1 MTPRHIPAARYGI
14 ENKHFPPCSFCIAAL
29 PYCPLCNRSKC
40 PIFNST
46 KRHTH
51 REDVTMAFAAN
62 ITNARGNGLSAIA
75 ANVVASV
82 KEAAARRRVFKQTFN
97 ELQSLSNRELAD
109 LGINRSMIRSIALEA
124 ANAK

>member
-1 MTPRHIPAARYGI
+1 
-14 ENKHFPPCSFCIAAL
+14 
-29 PYCPLCNRSKC
+29 
-40 PIFNST
+40 
-46 KRHTH
+46 
-51 REDVTMAFAAN
+51 MAFAAN
-62 ITNARGNGLSAIA
+62 ITSARGNGLSAIA
-75 ANVVASV
+75 ANVVASA